1 MAKHMQ
7 DKESMAGITWLAL
20 LIIAGWGG
28 LVRFLMDVK
37 QGKAKWSW
45 INAFAQIV
53 VSAFTGVIGG
63 LISIEGG
70 LSIYMILATAG
81 ISGAMGSV
89 ALTYFWERITGVKAQ
104 RQQKRLSRGS
114 SEKRV
119 VMSITP
125 LIKAGQPAGA
135 SRKPQLA
142 HMATPVICGTC
153 PGKQQS
159 KSC

>member
-1 MAKHMQ
+1 MAKRMQ
-7 DKESMAGITWLAL
+7 DKERIAGMCWLVL
-20 LIIAGWGG
+20 VIIGGWGG

-81 ISGAMGSV
+81 DQVNSELWWAIQNGYM
-89 ALTYFWERITGVKAQ
+89 TVKAAGVRVREIETVSDGYQ
-104 RQQKRLSRGS
+104 FFGFDIENDYIAGFDRGS
-114 SEKRV
+114 WGERF
-119 VMSITP
+119 
-125 LIKAGQPAGA
+125 
-135 SRKPQLA
+135 
-142 HMATPVICGTC
+142 
-153 PGKQQS
+153 
-159 KSC
+159 